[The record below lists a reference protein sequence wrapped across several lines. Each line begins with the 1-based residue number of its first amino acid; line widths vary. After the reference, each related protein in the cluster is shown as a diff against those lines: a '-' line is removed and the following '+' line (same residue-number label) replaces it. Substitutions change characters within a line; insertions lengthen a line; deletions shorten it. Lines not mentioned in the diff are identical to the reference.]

1 MNTEKLIWGADA
13 IGEAIG
19 RDEQWTYRALRA
31 GKIPGAKKLAGSWVL
46 NPRIFFA
53 TFESVQ
59 P

>member
-1 MNTEKLIWGADA
+1 MTTEKLIWSAEA
-13 IGEAIG
+13 IAETIG

-31 GKIPGAKKLAGSWVL
+31 GKIPGAQKLAGSWAF

-53 TFESVQ
+53 SFEAR